1 MLGALSRAFA
11 RGDDLGARTAMANGA
26 TIARA
31 GVLECVGNHAL
42 AHAVRARFVAG
53 ARAGECAV
61 PLHVLRY
68 MSRPVTRL
76 IV

>member
-31 GVLECVGNHAL
+31 GVLDCVGNHAL
-42 AHAVRARFVAG
+42 AHAVRARFGPAHG
-53 ARAGECAV
+53 RAN
-61 PLHVLRY
+61 VLFLCTCSATCRGP
-68 MSRPVTRL
+68 SL
-76 IV
+76 G